1 MRRVFFVQLFIAV
14 SIIALIIFAG
24 CSGTPIPSI
33 TGEPRD
39 QAVVELQSAMFSV
52 TATGTALSY
61 QWQKNGQPIE
71 GATSQTYT
79 TPRTTAADT
88 GTKYT
93 VVVTNPAG
101 STLSSAASLTVGKGT
116 DVVTYHYDNARTGQ
130 NLQEGI
136 LKPQLVAEPT
146 FGKIGTFPVDGKVDS
161 QPLYLSNVKVPTVGP
176 RNILY
181 VVTEHG
187 TVYAFDADSIPGS
200 PTTVW
205 KQSTLLAGET
215 TSDDLNCPQIK
226 PEIGITSTPVIDRTR
241 GAIYV
246 VAMSKDANGNYFQ
259 RLHALNIATGQE
271 LFGGPT
277 AITATYPGVGDNS
290 SNGVVAFDPKKYK
303 ERSGL
308 VEVDGSIFTTWA
320 SHCDDPPYTSWAIG
334 LSADTLASK
343 GALNF
348 TANGQAGGI
357 WMSGAAP
364 AVDADKNLY
373 FITGNGTFDTTMDAN
388 NFPANGNCGNC
399 FVKMST
405 TPPYKLL
412 DYFTPSDTISESA
425 ADLDFGSGGPV
436 LLPDVVDST
445 GTVKHLT
452 VGAGKSGSV
461 YVLDRDNMGRFNS
474 NSDNTY
480 QKMSGELSNSVYGKP
495 SYFNS
500 TVYVAQLHESMKAY
514 PIVNGKLADKPSTMT
529 KTPFPLAPGAPI
541 ISASGSA
548 NAIVWVVEADSPS
561 ILHAY
566 DATNL
571 ATELYNS
578 NQAPNSRDQFIHGRF
593 ITPME
598 VNGKVYIGTSSTV
611 EVFGLLP

>member
-1 MRRVFFVQLFIAV
+1 MRVFHAPLYIPV
-14 SIIALIIFAG
+14 SIIVLIAFAG
-24 CSGTPIPSI
+24 CSGTPSPKISA
-33 TGEPRD
+33 EPRD
-39 QAVVELQSAMFSV
+39 QAVVELQSATFSV

-79 TPRTTAADT
+79 TPRTTSADS
-88 GTKYT
+88 GTKFT
-93 VVVTNPAG
+93 VVVSNSGG
-101 STLSSAASLTVGKGT
+101 STASSAANLTVGKGT
-116 DVVTYHYDNARTGQ
+116 DVVTYHYDNARSGQ
-130 NLQEGI
+130 NLHEGI
-136 LKPQLVAEPT
+136 LKPQLVAQAT
-146 FGKIGTFPVDGKVDS
+146 FGKIGTFPVDGKVDA
-161 QPLYLSNVKVPTVGP
+161 QPLYLSNVNIPTVGP

-205 KQSTLLAGET
+205 KKSTLLAGET
-215 TSDDLNCPQIK
+215 TSDDLDCPQIM

-271 LFGGPT
+271 LFGGPG

-290 SNGVVAFDPKKYK
+290 SNGVVVFDPKKYK
-303 ERSGL
+303 ERPGL
-308 VEVDGSIFTTWA
+308 VEVDNSIFTTWA
-320 SHCDDPPYTSWAIG
+320 SHCDNPPYTSWAIG
-334 LSADTLASK
+334 FSADTLVST

-348 TANGQAGGI
+348 TPNGEAGGI

-364 AVDADKNLY
+364 AVDADKNIY
-373 FITGNGTFDTTMDAN
+373 FIIGNGTFDTTMDAN
-388 NFPANGNCGNC
+388 DFPADGNCGNC

-412 DYFTPSDTISESA
+412 DYFTPSDTTSESA
-425 ADLDFGSGGPV
+425 ADLDFGSGGPL
-436 LLPDVVDST
+436 LLPDVVDGS
-445 GTVKHLT
+445 GMVKHLT
-452 VGAGKSGSV
+452 VGAGKSGNV
-461 YVLDRDNMGRFNS
+461 YVLDRDNLGRFNS
-474 NSDNTY
+474 SSDNTY
-480 QKMSGELSNSVYGKP
+480 QKISGQLPNSVFGKP

-500 TVYVAQLHESMKAY
+500 TVYIAQLKESMKAY

-529 KTPFPLAPGAPI
+529 ASPYNQAPGAPI
-541 ISASGSA
+541 ISALGTA
-548 NAIVWVVEADSPS
+548 NAIVWVVEADSPA

-566 DATNL
+566 DAANL

-578 NQAPNSRDQFIHGRF
+578 NQAPNNRDQVPRGRF
-593 ITPME
+593 ITPVE
-598 VNGKVYIGTSSTV
+598 VNGKVYVGTSSTV